1 MQQDISESVSG
12 GAGRVRTWL
21 LARQQHHCPGV
32 CPVLMQAKQKSTES
46 GISMDLLVLLLV
58 LRYPVMTGVAPLY
71 GDGDENSKRTCTLHC
86 ISGKKELS
94 RFS

>member
-1 MQQDISESVSG
+1 
-12 GAGRVRTWL
+12 
-21 LARQQHHCPGV
+21 V
-32 CPVLMQAKQKSTES
+32 CPVLTQAKQAKQKSTES

-86 ISGKKELS
+86 ISGKKELMVDCHVL
-94 RFS
+94 RLQ